1 MIIRDALFAI
11 SLSLLLLVI
20 TSRAQ
25 DARYPNVIPK
35 ITRWTIKTIV
45 AVFTTYVFVFFACK
59 LFFNAFLWGHGSLGH
74 RRRTR
79 FACFAGRLRGCS
91 VNLIIVRI
99 VTTKCTR
106 NQLVAGFFLVR
117 TQSTFLWLF
126 HASSWARVPG
136 RAGFTCCLLACS

>member
-1 MIIRDALFAI
+1 MIIRVALFAI

-20 TSRAQ
+20 TTRAQ
-25 DARYPNVIPK
+25 DARYPDVVPK

-59 LFFNAFLWGHGSLGH
+59 LFFNAFLWGYGSLGH
-74 RRRTR
+74 RRTR
-79 FACFAGRLRGCS
+79 FASFAGHVRRCI
-91 VNLIIVRI
+91 VNFIVVRI
-99 VTTKCTR
+99 VRTKCTNNR
-106 NQLVAGFFLVR
+106 FVAGFFLVR

-136 RAGFTCCLLACS
+136 RAGFT